1 MVESRKI
8 SEFEDGYTPKGK
20 VVEFEKQPIV
30 LRFPPSAYR
39 VVEGDELK
47 EWHREVQDRLGLNFD
62 VGSGSGTV
70 TFCRRG
76 GTGAAY
82 RCDCDYEP
90 DSEMTADRV
99 GGPGGRL
106 RDWDS
111 SPIVLHFPPV
121 AYEVV
126 EPDQLKGW
134 VDDLR
139 QRFGPNFDVGGGSG
153 GTVSFCQRGGTG
165 AAYRCDSDID

>member
-1 MVESRKI
+1 MVESTRI
-8 SEFEDGYTPKGK
+8 SEYEDGYTPKGK

-47 EWHREVQDRLGLNFD
+47 EWRREVQDRLGLNFD

-70 TFCRRG
+70 TFCKRG
-76 GTGAAY
+76 GSGAAY

-90 DSEMTADRV
+90 DSEAIADPA

-111 SPIVLHFPPV
+111 TPIVLHFQPV

-139 QRFGPNFDVGGGSG
+139 QRFGPTFDIGPGSG
-153 GTVSFCQRGGTG
+153 GTVSFCQRGGSG
-165 AAYRCDSDID
+165 AAYRCDSDIE